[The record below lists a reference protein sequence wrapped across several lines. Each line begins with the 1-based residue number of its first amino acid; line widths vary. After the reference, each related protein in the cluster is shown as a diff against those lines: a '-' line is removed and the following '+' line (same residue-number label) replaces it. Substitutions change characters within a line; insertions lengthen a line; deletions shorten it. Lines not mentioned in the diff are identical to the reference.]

1 MKTIHVLS
9 IGNSFSQ
16 DAQRYLHE
24 LAVHEGADIETVNL
38 MIGGCSLERHYQNML
53 SEQKAYALE
62 ANGRAISGFF
72 VSLKEALLA
81 RSWDVITLQQASH
94 FSYDAETYQPFINRL
109 AEYVRTFCPKAKL
122 FLQETWGYESNSPRI
137 LDHGFTTYDEMFAK
151 VQANYQKAAEEIHA
165 DGIFHSGTA
174 FQYALHHGII
184 TIHRDTFHASLGLGR
199 FILALVWYQSITG
212 NDISKVSFSDF
223 DVPVTEEEYRIAI
236 EAAKSVFSY
245 SGT

>member
-24 LAVHEGADIETVNL
+24 LAAHEGVSIETVNL

-53 SEQKAYALE
+53 NEQKAYGLE
-62 ANGRAISGFF
+62 ANGRPISGFF
-72 VSLKEALLA
+72 VNLKEALLA

-94 FSYDAETYQPFINRL
+94 FSYQEDTYQPFISRL

-122 FLQETWGYESNSPRI
+122 FLQETWGYETGSQRI
-137 LDHGFTTYDEMFAK
+137 QDHDFETYDEMFAK
-151 VQANYQKAAEEIHA
+151 VKASYQKAAEEIKA

-174 FQYALHHGII
+174 FQYALHHGIPS
-184 TIHRDTFHASLGLGR
+184 IHRDTFHAKYGVGR
-199 FILALVWYQSITG
+199 FILALVWYQALTG
-212 NDISKVSFSDF
+212 NDILGVTFADF
-223 DVPVTEEEYRIAI
+223 DEPVSEKEYRIAI
-236 EAAKSVFSY
+236 EAAKY
-245 SGT
+245 SISE